1 MWILKHTLSILL
13 VNEFVSAFF
22 IFLFAHKLYVKYNM
36 VMDYKNKIKQNIGIN
51 LKNLRISKNMS
62 QAELADHLKVSKTTI
77 SSYETGERTP
87 SVDMLIT
94 ISRYFSIEPGVL
106 FSPHLQKDDKSK
118 TINVDGLT
126 KEDIKLLTG
135 LVLRLKK

>member
-1 MWILKHTLSILL
+1 
-13 VNEFVSAFF
+13 
-22 IFLFAHKLYVKYNM
+22 
-36 VMDYKNKIKQNIGIN
+36 MDYKNKIKQNIGIN